1 MPGTISWTMST
12 SALFTDANNYDALFK
27 KMTARQP
34 VEFKFGYVTS
44 LGDSTTEADLTL
56 NTAKSY
62 YSGTGYIT
70 SLELTAGNNEV
81 ASFSIE
87 ISGNGKLTLTEG
99 A

>member
-34 VEFKFGYVTS
+34 VEFKFGYVT
-44 LGDSTTEADLTL
+44 L

-70 SLELTAGNNEV
+70 SLELSAGNNEV